1 MNDDDNL
8 DDNIKENILE
18 SNFDNLFQSNLES
31 NRYTEINDEFPFNVT
46 INKPSILYENVEDN
60 NNNLQIN
67 KNNNINDNNN
77 NKNDPNQKKDITN
90 QKKIP
95 KKIYMN
101 QTNINNNKKKLKF
114 KITFIG
120 ESSVG
125 KTSIITRFLQNI
137 FFENYECTIVAEEKK
152 KILNL
157 DNNNLAELQ
166 IWDTAGEER
175 FRTITKQFY
184 KDAYGAFVI
193 YDITNKESF
202 TKIEHWIKDINDSAP
217 KDIVIGIV
225 GNKNDIKNKRVVEYE
240 EGENYSN
247 KINALFFEV
256 SAQNGNNV
264 DAAFQQMAYKI
275 YEKVQKG
282 CFNDIIIRESSRESI
297 KLNHKVNK
305 KKKKPKCC
313 KNH

>member
-1 MNDDDNL
+1 MKDDNL
-8 DDNIKENILE
+8 DENNKENILE
-18 SNFDNLFQSNLES
+18 SNFENLQASNIES
-31 NRYTEINDEFPFNVT
+31 NRYTEIPDDFALGAT
-46 INKPSILYENVEDN
+46 MNKPSILYENFEDN
-60 NNNLQIN
+60 NMNSQIN
-67 KNNNINDNNN
+67 KINNINDNNN
-77 NKNDPNQKKDITN
+77 NNTEQKKSMTN
-90 QKKIP
+90 QKKP
-95 KKIYMN
+95 PSKLYMN
-101 QTNINNNKKKLKF
+101 QTNIINNNINKLKF
-114 KITFIG
+114 KIIFIG

-297 KLNHKVNK
+297 KLNHKVVK